1 MIGCVVGV
9 AIVYLVDRKWLNFS
23 VDAVWWVQIVK
34 VVVGLGLVLCV
45 KEGLRAP
52 LEFLMPEYSARAV
65 RYFLIVITA
74 GAIWPMSFAKLSKL
88 GKK

>member
-1 MIGCVVGV
+1 M
-9 AIVYLVDRKWLNFS
+9 VYVLEKQINFNEQ
-23 VDAVWWVQIVK
+23 AVWWAQILK
-34 VVVGLGLVLCV
+34 VALGLGLVLLV